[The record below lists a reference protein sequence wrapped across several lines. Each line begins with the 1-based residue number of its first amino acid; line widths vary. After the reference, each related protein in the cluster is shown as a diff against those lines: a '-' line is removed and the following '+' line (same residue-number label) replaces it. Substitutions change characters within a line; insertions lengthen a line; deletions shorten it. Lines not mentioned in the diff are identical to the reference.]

1 LRCNCVHTAHLAG
14 NQDTEDE
21 VKLIKLNFPRVID
34 IEEIEDYFNFVCG
47 EIGNVLHEEEE
58 LDICN
63 NGGRHT
69 YRDNMNRY

>member
-1 LRCNCVHTAHLAG
+1 LRCKCTHLAG

-34 IEEIEDYFNFVCG
+34 IEEIEDDLNFVCG

-63 NGGRHT
+63 NGNNRQT
-69 YRDNMNRY
+69 YRDTMNRY